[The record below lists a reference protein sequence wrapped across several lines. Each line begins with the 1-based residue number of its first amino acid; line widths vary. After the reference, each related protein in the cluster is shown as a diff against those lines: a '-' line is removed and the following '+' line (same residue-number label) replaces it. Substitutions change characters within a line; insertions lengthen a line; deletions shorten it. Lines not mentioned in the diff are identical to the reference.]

1 MNRKVYGGK
10 SAAVT
15 IAVFSLIFVV
25 CCGVCVTFFAKAA
38 VWSGKAS
45 SLNDAVQICRNA
57 AQVYSEK
64 KSAEE
69 TVKALGGGGKT
80 VYLDGDFAP
89 ADENTA
95 TYVLQ
100 CEELREDSMLY
111 GEFSVFDM
119 SGKEIYTLRLG
130 VFDGEAS

>member
-1 MNRKVYGGK
+1 MNRKAGK
-10 SAAVT
+10 SSAVT

-45 SLNDAVQICRNA
+45 ALNDAVQICRNA
-57 AQVYSEK
+57 AQVFSEK

-69 TVKALGGGGKT
+69 TAKALGGVGKT
-80 VYLDGDFAP
+80 VCLNEDFSP
-89 ADENTA
+89 ADENSA
-95 TYVLQ
+95 VYILQ
-100 CEELREDSMLY
+100 CGQRREDSMLY
-111 GEFSVFDM
+111 GEFSVFDR
-119 SGKEIYTLRLG
+119 SGKEIYTLRFG